1 MPPIHRVDRC
11 AGGYDPHQ
19 RVCAGEH
26 IDNTS
31 QVVRDAEARPVP
43 GPGTAQY
50 QPGCTRTSV
59 SSQARTT
66 APSPGFTNNYWF
78 SDYDGLFATNWSW
91 PARRPAPAG
100 GHGCL

>member
-31 QVVRDAEARPVP
+31 QVVRDAEARPIP

-50 QPGCTRTSV
+50 QPRLYQNLDPEPDEAFGKPVGLHDEREVRMVWSTGW
-59 SSQARTT
+59 
-66 APSPGFTNNYWF
+66 PGRW
-78 SDYDGLFATNWSW
+78 
-91 PARRPAPAG
+91 
-100 GHGCL
+100 